1 MSTRFVYVYFM
12 TGDPTRIRNAA
23 PSHAAHW
30 QGLRL
35 REYRGGPFADRT
47 GWLITFVVDEPAQAE
62 AAVAGDP
69 FVREGLLERHWLKE
83 WEPVAVDSAV

>member
-12 TGDPTRIRNAA
+12 AGDPTRIGHAA
-23 PSHAAHW
+23 PRHSEHW

-47 GWLITFVVDEPAQAE
+47 GGLITFVVDQRAQAE

-69 FVREGLLERHWLKE
+69 FVRESLIGRNWLKE
-83 WEPVAVDSAV
+83 WEPSSDPAL